1 MLLVG
6 RQEVHPACKKYGG
19 MVDTPSVSPDGV
31 APSQMVSMSTSVT
44 LPLHHKVQKF
54 SFGIGSPRWSQK
66 KDRKSV
72 VVCWWVNRLQK
83 SIPFWI
89 LLEQEMMQWQW
100 HQMDHMQITCTLLQT
115 TTPAIH
121 HSAFTGR
128 MPFLPPNQQHQ
139 NTDSW
144 SLTSLFSTNT
154 AISETSQSTEGD

>member
-89 LLEQEMMQWQW
+89 LLKQEMMGWQWQ
-100 HQMDHMQITCTLLQT
+100 QLDHMQIICTSRQT
-115 TTPAIH
+115 DNYPSTSPLSFCSPDALPAAQPTVSKHWRHLWLCCTTFMINI
-121 HSAFTGR
+121 FVVW
-128 MPFLPPNQQHQ
+128 F
-139 NTDSW
+139 DCK
-144 SLTSLFSTNT
+144 
-154 AISETSQSTEGD
+154 

>member
-66 KDRKSV
+66 KDRKMV
-72 VVCWWVNRLQK
+72 VVVLLL
-83 SIPFWI
+83 PFYSHYI
-89 LLEQEMMQWQW
+89 EQPALES
-100 HQMDHMQITCTLLQT
+100 
-115 TTPAIH
+115 TP
-121 HSAFTGR
+121 S
-128 MPFLPPNQQHQ
+128 
-139 NTDSW
+139 
-144 SLTSLFSTNT
+144 
-154 AISETSQSTEGD
+154 